1 MPIIVKDLKSEFFN
15 KYGII
20 PMIKKTNGSTA
31 HVYPEITAEKLVQLI
46 AIASGAFRV
55 SFAFERGYEDVEENS
70 CHTDFCTHT
79 LFMCIYVLYGLQT
92 RQRLQSS
99 NGIASRKFS

>member
-1 MPIIVKDLKSEFFN
+1 MPITVKDLKSEFFN

-20 PMIKKTNGSTA
+20 PMIKKTNGSTT

-55 SFAFERGYEDVEENS
+55 SFAFERGYEDVEEN
-70 CHTDFCTHT
+70 
-79 LFMCIYVLYGLQT
+79 VLESLCNYDDLQGGVK
-92 RQRLQSS
+92 RKVQRLF
-99 NGIASRKFS
+99 KV

>member
-15 KYGII
+15 KYGIT
-20 PMIKKTNGSTA
+20 PMIKKTNGSTI

-55 SFAFERGYEDVEENS
+55 SFAFERDYEDVEEN
-70 CHTDFCTHT
+70 
-79 LFMCIYVLYGLQT
+79 VLESLCNYDDLQGGVK
-92 RQRLQSS
+92 RKVQRLF
-99 NGIASRKFS
+99 KV